1 MQSPGLGF
9 GQRISALEAEVAQL
23 KRQVERLLSNPVV
36 PATPTVV
43 PTTGTTVA
51 ARGLE
56 FVNVGDTTPETFEK
70 HVASLKR
77 VLQSIS
83 NVNCAVYVVFS
94 SSARYNVKAFPQPRK
109 TPAVGI
115 VLSFDHHD
123 TRVIEGVT
131 FFALKLDDSAMSV
144 RGNSR
149 ENDEAIARIVAHV
162 KGLIGEKLNFWD

>member
-43 PTTGTTVA
+43 PTTVIA

-56 FVNVGDTTPETFEK
+56 FINVGDTTIETFEK

-94 SSARYNVKAFPQPRK
+94 SGARYNVKAFPQPRK

-131 FFALKLDDSAMSV
+131 FFALKLDDSALSV

-162 KGLIGEKLNFWD
+162 KGSIGENLNFWD

>member
-36 PATPTVV
+36 PTVV
-43 PTTGTTVA
+43 PTTVIA

-56 FVNVGDTTPETFEK
+56 FINVGGTTPETFEK

-83 NVNCAVYVVFS
+83 NVNCAVY
-94 SSARYNVKAFPQPRK
+94 
-109 TPAVGI
+109 T
-115 VLSFDHHD
+115 LSFHLRH
-123 TRVIEGVT
+123 VT
-131 FFALKLDDSAMSV
+131 MS
-144 RGNSR
+144 RRSLNH
-149 ENDEAIARIVAHV
+149 ARHQQWVSSCPLTTMTLV
-162 KGLIGEKLNFWD
+162 